1 MSHRPVGDCHYHAI
15 ISKWTKLQQVALR
28 VLAETPELVHK
39 VHYEAILQKKKM
51 VVAEIYD
58 FIGKRRFGGVKRQAS
73 VLFMNPTDDL
83 INRAKYGREASKAK
97 RLSTQFR
104 NLHRGDSFLKDQ
116 YQKWKDP
123 ETGLQEDDLELIE
136 SVAHEIM
143 VKMGYKP
150 HIVDEPSKAKSFSAK
165 ELEMFAELN
174 KAAIEKMNSDLQG
187 EDPEDY
193 QRRVY
198 QEEVLRLPPTILD
211 DWDEADADIESSLRD
226 SMQDVLDV
234 SALSSCD
241 KEESLVITKVV
252 SAKLHD
258 GRGFSFCTISQRG
271 YYPSELQR
279 PNQDSTKAFLE
290 ISGSEG
296 DLIWFSVCDGH
307 GPNGDTASQYVAG
320 ELLKLFMFDYSRG
333 KDIKASLSAAHSA
346 AHYNLV
352 NNADIDT
359 SHSGTT
365 VTTLVINSSQ
375 NKLIV
380 SNVGDS
386 TCMLG
391 SLDTKRRA
399 LSSKLLCTEHTPL
412 IEDERERIVRSGGLI
427 MSVDQRDGL
436 APMDENWDLELAPPR
451 VWSKENPDV
460 GGCGFTRSVGDEVA
474 HTFGITSQPEIFEYP
489 LRSKDRILIVASDGV
504 TQCK

>member
-1 MSHRPVGDCHYHAI
+1 MSRRPVGDCHYHAI
-15 ISKWTKLQQVALR
+15 ISKWTKLQKVALR
-28 VLAETPELVHK
+28 VLAETPKLVHK
-39 VHYEAILQKKKM
+39 VHYESILHEKKK

-73 VLFMNPTDDL
+73 VLFMNPTEDL
-83 INRAKYGREASKAK
+83 INRAKYGREASKAR
-97 RLSTQFR
+97 RLSIQFR
-104 NLHRGDSFLKDQ
+104 NLHRGDSFIKEQ
-116 YQKWKDP
+116 FEKCKDP

-150 HIVDEPSKAKSFSAK
+150 HIVDEPSKAKSFSEK

-174 KAAIEKMNSDLQG
+174 KEAIAKMKSDLQG

-193 QRRVY
+193 KRRVY
-198 QEEVLRLPPTILD
+198 QEEVLRLPPTLLD

-226 SMQDVLDV
+226 SMQDRLDV
-234 SALSSCD
+234 SAHSQCD
-241 KEESLVITKVV
+241 KEEALVITKVA
-252 SAKLHD
+252 SAKLHN
-258 GRGFSFCTISQRG
+258 GRRFSFCAISQKG

-279 PNQDSTKAFLE
+279 PNQDSTKAHLE

-296 DLIWFSVCDGH
+296 NLNWFSVCDGH
-307 GPNGDTASQYVAG
+307 GPNGDKASEYVAG
-320 ELLKLFMFDYSRG
+320 ELLKLFVFDYSRG
-333 KDIKASLSAAHSA
+333 KDINASLTAAHAA
-346 AHYNLV
+346 AHDNIV
-352 NNADIDT
+352 NNAEIDT

-365 VTTLVINSSQ
+365 ATTLLINSSQ

-391 SLDTKRRA
+391 SLDTKTGSF
-399 LSSKLLCTEHTPL
+399 SSKLLCTEHTPL
-412 IEDERERIVRSGGLI
+412 IKDERERIVRSGGLV
-427 MSVDQRDGL
+427 MSVDQHDGL
-436 APMDENWDLELAPPR
+436 APMDENWDIELAPPR
-451 VWSKENPDV
+451 VWSKKNPDV
-460 GGCGFTRSVGDEVA
+460 GGCGFTRSIGDEVA
-474 HTFGITSQPEIFEYP
+474 HTFGITSEPEIFEYP
-489 LRSKDRILIVASDGV
+489 LRSRDRILIVASDGV